1 MIVGM
6 VDDRA
11 LRLRQQASGR
21 QPRPTPQPMQPTQ
34 PARRESRTIFG
45 QPVDYDRNA
54 RQGRG
59 FLDFLNPAPSL
70 TSAVAERRA
79 PRPAD
84 VALDAG
90 LFAAGFIPFA
100 GPGIRAGGQAAKGAG
115 REGLEFI
122 NRGSRNVAEPD
133 VRYVEAVLP
142 EAQRV
147 NPEDAVGYMKLGP
160 DGTVG
165 QIFVKP
171 DFRRQGIATEMWNY
185 ANREGLN
192 PVHSPV
198 ADQTAAGKAWIASLG
213 AQAARP
219 ALETGEAIATRR
231 NAIER
236 LLNEE
241 GPQAINQFLNNP
253 LTGYLST
260 LNRSTLNKF
269 FRETPERIPK
279 GTEMFRAPSK
289 GEVQSRLPRQIGAE
303 YAPGTIRS
311 AGGPSDLQ
319 RLGQVLGGKQLGDIT
334 GGNQSYAP
342 GLASITARE
351 DLPGI
356 LNINEFLARYA
367 GQYGGQGRPA
377 IAPTS
382 NFNMESVLGPQ
393 IRYRVRDF
401 QPGVGE
407 VPPTW
412 YLDAFNR

>member
-21 QPRPTPQPMQPTQ
+21 QPRPTPQPVEPTQ

-70 TSAVAERRA
+70 TSAVAEGRA

-100 GPGIRAGGQAAKGAG
+100 GPGIRGAGQAA
-115 REGLEFI
+115 R
-122 NRGSRNVAEPD
+122 
-133 VRYVEAVLP
+133 
-142 EAQRV
+142 
-147 NPEDAVGYMKLGP
+147 
-160 DGTVG
+160 
-165 QIFVKP
+165 
-171 DFRRQGIATEMWNY
+171 
-185 ANREGLN
+185 
-192 PVHSPV
+192 
-198 ADQTAAGKAWIASLG
+198 
-213 AQAARP
+213 AARP
-219 ALETGEAIATRR
+219 ALETGEAIAARR

-236 LLNEE
+236 LLNDE
-241 GPQAINQFLNNP
+241 GPQAINEFLRNP
-253 LTGYLST
+253 LTGYLGT

-269 FRETPERIPK
+269 FRETPERIPR

-289 GEVQSRLPRQIGAE
+289 GEVQSRLPREIGAV
-303 YAPGTIRS
+303 YAPGTVRS
-311 AGGPSDLQ
+311 AGGPADLQ
-319 RLGQVLGGKQLGDIT
+319 KLGAVLEGKTLDSIT

-342 GLASITARE
+342 GLASITAMD

-356 LNINEFLARYA
+356 LDINEFLARYA

-377 IAPTS
+377 IGSTVS
-382 NFNMESVLGPQ
+382 NYNVESVLGPQ
-393 IRYRVRDF
+393 VRYSVRDF
-401 QPGVGE
+401 QPGVNG

-412 YLDAFNR
+412 YLNAYAR